1 MEYKYKIRPHHG
13 MCIAF
18 FKGKG
23 YSEEFTAHMKEM
35 IPILEENPLVYL
47 SVGTDELCSKCP
59 HNACGVCK
67 SADKV
72 GLYDREVLKRCG
84 LSDGMVLPYL
94 DFKKAVYDNILLAG
108 KREEI
113 CGDCQWNE
121 LCQVITGD
129 MYNNID
135 NVTIL

>member
-1 MEYKYKIRPHHG
+1 

-23 YSEEFTAHMKEM
+23 YSEEFTAHMKDVIKE
-35 IPILEENPLVYL
+35 LENNPLVCL
-47 SVGTDELCSKCP
+47 KVNTDELCSKCP
-59 HNACGVCK
+59 YNIQGICE

-72 GLYDREVLKRCG
+72 AGYDEEVLKRCG
-84 LSDGMVLPYL
+84 LSDGILVSYT

-113 CGDCQWNE
+113 CGDCEWSE
-121 LCQVITGD
+121 LCHFE
-129 MYNNID
+129 
-135 NVTIL
+135 